1 MLWRQVIT
9 VAAVL
14 GAVATTSRLEAQ
26 TAMVRSAA
34 PAVTTSDT
42 SSLGSET
49 WAAERERMLQ
59 LMQRD
64 MRKLQ
69 APTPRV
75 RTAAYATAGRPTRGC
90 GAADGLESDARAS
103 VRRRS

>member
-14 GAVATTSRLEAQ
+14 GVVATTSRLEAQ
-26 TAMVRSAA
+26 TAMVRSAV
-34 PAVTTSDT
+34 PAMTTSDT
-42 SSLGSET
+42 SSLWSEP
-49 WAAERERMLQ
+49 WAAERERMLRM
-59 LMQRD
+59 MQRD

-75 RTAAYATAGRPTRGC
+75 RRPMRPRDVRRAAVVR
-90 GAADGLESDARAS
+90 LMVESDARAS

>member
-34 PAVTTSDT
+34 PAVATSDT

-59 LMQRD
+59 VVQRD

-75 RTAAYATAGRPTRGC
+75 RRPMRPRDARRAAVVQLM
-90 GAADGLESDARAS
+90 DESDARAS